1 MIKNKNLLRFAKVL
15 FILLVFSFFVNSV
28 FAEEKTD
35 VVSSVDLQKTE
46 VVENL
51 QIDDNSKTSEN
62 VEINNQE
69 NLKTSETS
77 KSENDENSSVNDKLS
92 EN

>member
-28 FAEEKTD
+28 FAEEKTGD
-35 VVSSVDLQKTE
+35 SSSVDSKKTE
-46 VVENL
+46 VAENL

-62 VEINNQE
+62 GEII
-69 NLKTSETS
+69 
-77 KSENDENSSVNDKLS
+77 NSYFYITN
-92 EN
+92 